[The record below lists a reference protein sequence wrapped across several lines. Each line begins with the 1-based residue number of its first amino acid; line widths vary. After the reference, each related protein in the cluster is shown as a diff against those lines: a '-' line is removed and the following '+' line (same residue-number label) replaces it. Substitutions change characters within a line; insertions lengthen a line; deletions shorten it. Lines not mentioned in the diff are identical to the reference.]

1 MNINHIAGIAA
12 AGALFVPV
20 LLILAGRLFANGS
33 LLALFLYHL
42 LAGCYSLIDLNVIP
56 LASLYKNAVAAI
68 INYLDAPLMLLA
80 LLFFCNEG
88 WKRWLVLLALTL
100 IVLYEV
106 IIAYWFG
113 LSVQTNMYLLGP
125 GTLLV
130 LALALYFF
138 AYYGKL
144 SIVQGKGFG
153 KTFMLVSVIFS
164 YASFLIPY
172 YLYYMQRTPA
182 VADVFLIYNI
192 SVFIAAAFM
201 SYGLIYIIKR
211 ARALKELQLTRK
223 ELALFFD
230 K

>member
-1 MNINHIAGIAA
+1 MNLNQIAGIAA
-12 AGALFVPV
+12 AVALFIPV
-20 LLILAGRLFANGS
+20 LLILAGRLFTNGS
-33 LLALFLYHL
+33 LLALFLYHV
-42 LAGCYSLIDLNVIP
+42 LAGYYSLVDLNVI
-56 LASLYKNAVAAI
+56 SLTPPYRHVVAAI

-80 LLFFCNEG
+80 FLFFCNEG

-106 IIAYWFG
+106 IIAFWFG
-113 LSVQTNMYLLGP
+113 LTVQTNMYLLGP

-130 LALALYFF
+130 LVLAIYFF

-144 SIVQGKGFG
+144 SIVQGKGLG
-153 KTFMLVSVIFS
+153 KTFMLVSIIFS

-172 YLYYMQRTPA
+172 YLYYMVRTPA
-182 VADVFLIYNI
+182 LKDVFLIYNI
-192 SVFIAAAFM
+192 SVFIASAFM
-201 SYGLIYIIKR
+201 SYGLVCIVKR
-211 ARALKELQLTRK
+211 ACALKELQLTRK